1 MLYPTADYKV
11 YAYISNT
18 RIKFMLVVDDTQKDE
33 KMRMVGSN
41 RFSYAVLLLMRLS
54 DLRTVADI
62 QTISCSFC

>member
-41 RFSYAVLLLMRLS
+41 CFSYAVTLLLRLS
-54 DLRTVADI
+54 
-62 QTISCSFC
+62 